1 MSQKFK
7 EDGTVV
13 PVTLVQAGPCTV
25 VRVKKQEDK
34 DGYDSVQVG
43 YGFKKKLDK
52 ALTGQLK
59 DLEKFRFIKEFR
71 TKEEGLERGK
81 KITVEVF
88 EPGDVVKVTGVS
100 KGKGFQGVVKRHGF
114 HGSPATHGHKD
125 QLRMPGSIG
134 ATDAA
139 RVLKGTRMGGQMGN
153 QQATIRNLEIVEV
166 DKENNILAI
175 KGAIPG
181 HRNTLVM
188 VYGEGELKFDQPVV
202 ESEVD
207 ESSAAGEEVSEV
219 TNVTK
224 VTEAEDKVENKKE
237 EKVESVPEK
246 PIEDKKEETKKP
258 ETPNS

>member
-1 MSQKFK
+1 MKFILGQKLEMSQVYK
-7 EDGTVV
+7 EDGNVV

-25 VRVKKQEDK
+25 VKVKKEEDK

-43 YGFKKKLDK
+43 YGTKKKLNK
-52 ALTGQLK
+52 ALAGQLK
-59 DLEKFRFIKEFR
+59 GLENFRFIKEFR

-88 EPGDVVKVTGVS
+88 EPGDVVHVSGIS

-139 RVLKGTRMGGQMGN
+139 RVFKGRRMPGQMGN

-166 DKENNILAI
+166 DKEKNPLLNFNIGSLI
-175 KGAIPG
+175 
-181 HRNTLVM
+181 
-188 VYGEGELKFDQPVV
+188 
-202 ESEVD
+202 EV
-207 ESSAAGEEVSEV
+207 
-219 TNVTK
+219 
-224 VTEAEDKVENKKE
+224 
-237 EKVESVPEK
+237 
-246 PIEDKKEETKKP
+246 
-258 ETPNS
+258 